1 MSAPTWAMTGIVGCF
16 VGGWLSDL
24 MGRKTV
30 IIISTF
36 PFLIGL
42 VVLGLAHDL
51 PMVMVSRAIQVREHV
66 GPLGW

>member
-1 MSAPTWAMTGIVGCF
+1 MTGILGCF

-24 MGRKTV
+24 VGRKTV

-42 VVLGLAHDL
+42 IVLTQAQDL
-51 PMVMVSRAIQVREHV
+51 TLVLLSRAIQES
-66 GPLGW
+66 LC